1 MLQRTLKIIVVFVFL
16 ILQFSLAAQKV
27 FQSSKTIQQL
37 IGRMNYEQRAWV
49 YKSSPQYVK
58 NSTFNFPTG
67 VTAKSQ
73 LGVSPKFYS
82 QSVGFFCE
90 QEFKFEK
97 KTSIPLRFRLGSMEY
112 VNYMEQKPNAIKPN
126 Q

>member
-27 FQSSKTIQQL
+27 FQPAKTIEQL
-37 IGRMNYEQRAWV
+37 IGGMNYEQRAWV

-58 NSTFNFPTG
+58 NSTFNFPTDI
-67 VTAKSQ
+67 TARIQ
-73 LGVSPKFYS
+73 FEVPPKFYS
-82 QSVGFFCE
+82 QSLGFFCE

-97 KTSIPLRFRLGSMEY
+97 WTSVRLRLRLGSIEY
-112 VNYMEQKPNAIKPN
+112 VNYLEQKPNAIKPN

>member
-27 FQSSKTIQQL
+27 FQPAKTIQQL
-37 IGRMNYEQRAWV
+37 ISRMNYEQRAWV

-67 VTAKSQ
+67 IAARSQ
-73 LGVSPKFYS
+73 FGISPKFYS
-82 QSVGFFCE
+82 QSLGFFCE

-112 VNYMEQKPNAIKPN
+112 VNYLEQKPNAIKPY